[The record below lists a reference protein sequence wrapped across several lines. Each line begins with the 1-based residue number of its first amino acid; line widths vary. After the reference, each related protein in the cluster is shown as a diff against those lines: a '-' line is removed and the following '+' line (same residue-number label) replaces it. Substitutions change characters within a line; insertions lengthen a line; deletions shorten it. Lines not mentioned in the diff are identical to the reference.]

1 LAWVGSALIVLGV
14 VAFTLAR
21 LTSPLYDADSDDSSQ
36 RARSTSNGCLRM
48 VVTGFGFVGAMV
60 TCSIAADESI
70 YRWHPLWI
78 LGIMVIVLPIVTY
91 LKSAR

>member
-1 LAWVGSALIVLGV
+1 
-14 VAFTLAR
+14 
-21 LTSPLYDADSDDSSQ
+21 
-36 RARSTSNGCLRM
+36 M

-78 LGIMVIVLPIVTY
+78 LGMMAIILPIVTY